1 MDDLRTTF
9 TWIVI
14 AAFTALTITDLLLP
28 KARGGIISVYDAG
41 MLSIY
46 LVALAWGAIKVVG
59 GEETSG
65 WLWIVIAA
73 GLFGS
78 RMYRVFNHNERK

>member
-14 AAFTALTITDLLLP
+14 AAFIALTIIDLRLP
-28 KARGGIISVYDAG
+28 RAREGTISVYNAG

-46 LVALAWGAIKVVG
+46 LVALAWGAIKVVS

-65 WLWIVIAA
+65 WFWIVTAA
-73 GLFGS
+73 GLFGL
-78 RMYRVFNHNERK
+78 RMYRVLNERERK

>member
-1 MDDLRTTF
+1 V
-9 TWIVI
+9 WIVI
-14 AAFTALTITDLLLP
+14 SAFIALTIIDLRLP

-59 GEETSG
+59 GEETEG
-65 WLWIVIAA
+65 WLFIITAA

-78 RMYRVFNHNERK
+78 RMYRVFNKNERK